1 MGVSL
6 NALLLQGP
14 DLANNLIG
22 VLLRF
27 RTEKVALQGD
37 IESMFYQV
45 KVPLKDR
52 NLLRFLWW
60 PNGDMNSEPEVYRM
74 TVHIFGAT
82 SSPSVCNFALRQTA
96 QNYGNQFEPQVAETI
111 FEQYI
116 CRRLFS
122 IDRIRRKGN
131 IVSRW
136 C

>member
-1 MGVSL
+1 MELDSKGFAEKVPITELNQEDGRVWYIPHHGIYHNKKPNKIRVVFDCSASNMGVSL

-82 SSPSVCNFALRQTA
+82 SCL
-96 QNYGNQFEPQVAETI
+96 
-111 FEQYI
+111 
-116 CRRLFS
+116 
-122 IDRIRRKGN
+122 
-131 IVSRW
+131 
-136 C
+136 